1 VDFDSDNEIV
11 ALDSDED
18 NIEGV
23 FENSDLD
30 ASLLALPDSEDED
43 SPLGS
48 ECDDDGTRF
57 DSEDEAGQPSDEQH
71 DWF

>member
-11 ALDSDED
+11 ALNSDED